1 MAEYN
6 ELISLIKSEII
17 QRREEG
23 CDVKMIKEQIESAL
37 RLSDGMKGIEL
48 YNILHNLKSI
58 EPMEDF
64 PYVEPSTLKE
74 IRAERPDGP
83 RRVELKLSDEEL
95 FDRIYGA
102 WLGRSAG
109 CALGKPVEGWHKEK
123 IESYLKFA
131 DAYPLDDY
139 FPAVEG
145 HPEGYQV
152 RSGNCTRGNVKYM
165 ARDDDMDY
173 TILGLHI
180 LETHGL
186 DFTMQ
191 NVADT
196 WLNRMPYHLVYTA
209 ERVAYRNLVNGIR
222 PPESAM
228 HNNPFREWIGAQ
240 IRADAWGYVT
250 PGYPEKAAEFAFQDA
265 AVSHVKNGIYGEM
278 LIAAMLAATF
288 ITNNIEEV
296 LEIGLSEIP
305 AKCRLASAMKDT
317 LAWSKECNSWQNA
330 WEKINEKYCHY
341 HRVHTINNAA
351 MVLMGLLYAQGDYEK
366 SITISV
372 MGGWDTDCTGAT
384 AGSIAG
390 AMLGA
395 KNLPAK
401 WVKPLN
407 DKIFSAV
414 RDFNECKISELAK
427 RTHAVAKKSFNLT

>member
-6 ELISLIKSEII
+6 ELIGLIKSEIT

-23 CDVKMIKEQIESAL
+23 CDVEEIENQVEIAL
-37 RLSDGMKGIEL
+37 QLSNGMKGIEL
-48 YNILHNLKSI
+48 YNILHNLKSL
-58 EPMEDF
+58 EPAEDF
-64 PYVEPSTLKE
+64 PYIEPSTLEE
-74 IRAERPDGP
+74 IRSERPDGP
-83 RRVELKLSDEEL
+83 RRVEIELSDEEV

-109 CALGKPVEGWHKEK
+109 CALGKPVEGWHKER

-139 FPAVEG
+139 FPVVEG

-152 RSGNCTRGNVKYM
+152 HSEECTRGNVEYM

-180 LETHGL
+180 LESRGL
-186 DFTMQ
+186 DFTTQ
-191 NVADT
+191 DVANT
-196 WLNRMPYHLVYTA
+196 WLNRMPFHLVYTA
-209 ERVAYRNLVNGIR
+209 ERVAYRNLVNGIS

-240 IRADAWGYVT
+240 IRADAWGYVA
-250 PGYPEKAAEFAFQDA
+250 PGYPEKAAEFAFRDA

-278 LIAAMLAATF
+278 LMAAMLSASF
-288 ITNNIEEV
+288 ITDDIDEV
-296 LEIGLSEIP
+296 LAIGLSEIP
-305 AKCRLASAMKDT
+305 AKCRLAEAMKDI
-317 LAWSKECNSWQNA
+317 LAWSKECDTWQEA
-330 WEKINEKYCHY
+330 WEKINDKYGYY
-341 HRVHTINNAA
+341 HGVHTINNAA
-351 MVLMGLLYAQGDYEK
+351 VVLMGLLYAQGDYEK

-395 KNLPAK
+395 EALPDK
-401 WVKPLN
+401 WIKPLN
-407 DKIFSAV
+407 DRIFSVV
-414 RDFNECKISELAK
+414 RGFNECQISELAK
-427 RTHAVAKKSFNLT
+427 RTHDVAKSVLES